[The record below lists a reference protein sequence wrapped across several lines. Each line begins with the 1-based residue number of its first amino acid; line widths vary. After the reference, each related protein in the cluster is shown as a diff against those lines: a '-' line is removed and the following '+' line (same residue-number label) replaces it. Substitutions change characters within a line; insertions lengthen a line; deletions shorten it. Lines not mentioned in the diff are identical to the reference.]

1 MGAFFKRCT
10 CTYVINELLVLYVIK
25 AVRLLRGVGLGV
37 RTLTVIKP
45 LQIQMI
51 PMYIHVCMYKVCVK

>member
-1 MGAFFKRCT
+1 M
-10 CTYVINELLVLYVIK
+10 INEFLVLYVIK

-51 PMYIHVCMYKVCVK
+51 PMYIHVCMYKVYVQ